1 MSGPTPRD
9 EIEATGGDVLA
20 GEYVLGLLDADAARL
35 VEQRARL
42 DPAMAAAIA
51 QWQDRFDPLAD
62 LAAPA
67 VAGDATWDRIAASL
81 HAAHTAPKAAP
92 STGTPSAALP
102 TGSAATAT
110 PPTLAPATAAPPDIA
125 RPEAVRPGLWRAVAL
140 ASMALAACL
149 GALLYIRLPAAPAAP
164 WPRAISLLST
174 PGTATAALRAQVTA
188 NGTITVVP
196 LEHLTV
202 AADRRLGFWAWPA
215 TEKAPVLLG
224 LITPDGG
231 QLRFPFPPREGTP
244 VMVTL
249 EKPGTAPGSP
259 PGPTL
264 YLGLL
269 VAEPG

>member
-1 MSGPTPRD
+1 MSGRD
-9 EIEATGGDVLA
+9 EGEASGVDVLA
-20 GEYVLGLLDADAARL
+20 GEYVLGLLDGDAARL
-35 VEQRARL
+35 VEQRARQ

-67 VAGDATWDRIAASL
+67 VAGEATWERIAASL
-81 HAAHTAPKAAP
+81 HRAHLAAAVPAA
-92 STGTPSAALP
+92 TEAGGGAAL
-102 TGSAATAT
+102 
-110 PPTLAPATAAPPDIA
+110 TAAPAGRAI
-125 RPEAVRPGLWRAVAL
+125 VRPGPWRAVAL

-149 GALLYIRLPAAPAAP
+149 AALLYVRAPSAPAAP
-164 WPRAISLLST
+164 WPRAIALLST
-174 PGTATAALRAQVTA
+174 PGSASASLRAQITA
-188 NGTITVVP
+188 NGMITVVP

-202 AADRRLGFWAWPA
+202 PADRRLGFWAWPA
-215 TEKAPVLLG
+215 SEKAPVLLG
-224 LITPDGG
+224 LLSPDGG
-231 QLRFPFPPREGTP
+231 QMRFPFPAREGTP

-249 EKPGTAPGSP
+249 EKPGSAPGSA

>member
-1 MSGPTPRD
+1 MSGPPPRD
-9 EIEATGGDVLA
+9 EPEANGMDVLA
-20 GEYVLGLLDADAARL
+20 GEYVLGLLDAEAARL
-35 VEQRARL
+35 VEQRARQ

-67 VAGDATWDRIAASL
+67 IAGEATWERIAASL
-81 HAAHTAPKAAP
+81 PAAHMAPANPA
-92 STGTPSAALP
+92 PSAAP
-102 TGSAATAT
+102 RVPAPSNDT
-110 PPTLAPATAAPPDIA
+110 PADIA
-125 RPEAVRPGLWRAVAL
+125 RLATVRPSPWRAVAL

-149 GALLYIRLPAAPAAP
+149 AALLYLGRRATPVAP

-174 PGTATAALRAQVTA
+174 PGSATAALRAQVTA

-224 LITPDGG
+224 LISPDGG
-231 QLRFPFPPREGTP
+231 QMPFPFPPREGTP

>member
-1 MSGPTPRD
+1 MSGPTPPD
-9 EIEATGGDVLA
+9 DSDATGLDVLA

-67 VAGDATWDRIAASL
+67 VAGEATWERIAASL
-81 HAAHTAPKAAP
+81 HTGHTVPATLTTAAANPAPRAVPVVPAP
-92 STGTPSAALP
+92 PSAA
-102 TGSAATAT
+102 SA
-110 PPTLAPATAAPPDIA
+110 DIA
-125 RPEAVRPGLWRAVAL
+125 RPPTVRPGPWRTVAL
-140 ASMALAACL
+140 ASMALAAGL
-149 GALLYIRLPAAPAAP
+149 AALLYIRLPAVPVAP
-164 WPRAISLLST
+164 WPRAIALLST
-174 PGTATAALRAQVTA
+174 PGGATAALRAQVTA

-196 LEHLTV
+196 LAHLTV

-224 LITPDGG
+224 LISPDGG
-231 QLRFPFPPREGTP
+231 QLHFPFPPREGTP

-249 EKPGTAPGSP
+249 EKPATPSGSR

>member
-9 EIEATGGDVLA
+9 DDAATGVDVLA
-20 GEYVLGLLDADAARL
+20 GEYVLGLLDAEAARL
-35 VEQRARL
+35 VEHRARQ

-67 VAGDATWDRIAASL
+67 IAGEATWERIAASL
-81 HAAHTAPKAAP
+81 HAAHMAPVNPA
-92 STGTPSAALP
+92 PSAAP
-102 TGSAATAT
+102 RV
-110 PPTLAPATAAPPDIA
+110 PAPPNDTPADIA
-125 RPEAVRPGLWRAVAL
+125 RLATVRPSPWRALAL

-149 GALLYIRLPAAPAAP
+149 AAWLYLGQRAAPVAP
-164 WPRAISLLST
+164 WPRAIALLST
-174 PGTATAALRAQVTA
+174 PGSATASLRAQVTA
-188 NGTITVVP
+188 TGTITVVP

-224 LITPDGG
+224 LISPDGG
-231 QLRFPFPPREGTP
+231 QVRFPFPPREGTP

-249 EKPGTAPGSP
+249 EKPGSPPGSP